1 MSIELLVLRLVH
13 VCGGIFWAGGGI
25 YAALFITP
33 ALAKAGPAAG
43 PILAEMQRRKLFTVL
58 PLVAVATM
66 LSGIRLMWI
75 VSGGFSAHYFHTR
88 MGHTYAAAGLASIVA
103 FLVALAIAR
112 PAGLKAAGLA
122 AQLPGMS
129 EEDAARTRAQ
139 LGKLQRRAGLA
150 SASAIWLLA
159 FAAVGMSVAR
169 YL

>member
-1 MSIELLVLRLVH
+1 MYIELLVLRLLH
-13 VCGGIFWAGGGI
+13 VCGGIFWVGGGV
-25 YAALFITP
+25 YATLFITP

-88 MGHTYAAAGLASIVA
+88 SGHTYAAAGLASILA
-103 FLVALAIAR
+103 FALALAIAR
-112 PAGLKAAGLA
+112 PAGVRAAGLA
-122 AQLPGMS
+122 AQLPS
-129 EEDAARTRAQ
+129 LADEAAARTRAE
-139 LGKLQRRAGLA
+139 LGRLQKRAALA
-150 SASAIWLLA
+150 SAWAIGLLT
-159 FAAVGMSVAR
+159 FSAVGMSVAR